1 MKPPRQENPLEPWL
15 YCDFLARLTGSFAV
29 NGALRDAWITLRPCN
44 YRNCHGHPVFAV
56 GGETQLVV
64 GDIPG
69 FDANHTAPGR
79 VAEIG
84 HGGRL
89 FGPGVPHHARPGADF
104 FDDDLAAPSPPP
116 AGSCRRSCSTKWPKA
131 VACWY
136 RWSCVRRLPGNGA
149 APRRGGVRR
158 GTRRAG

>member
-44 YRNCHGHPVFAV
+44 YRNCHGHLVFAV
-56 GGETQLVV
+56 GRETQLVV

-104 FDDDLAAPSPPP
+104 FDGDLAAPP
-116 AGSCRRSCSTKWPKA
+116 AIFED
-131 VACWY
+131 
-136 RWSCVRRLPGNGA
+136 
-149 APRRGGVRR
+149 APRRRIEIDPVGLCPDGEERRSLRLAPSHFDLVDIGG
-158 GTRRAG
+158 A